1 MSADPTNAS
10 NTTDILFARQ
20 PIYDRDATRR
30 GFELLFRQSA
40 SALSAPVVFDGEAA
54 TRSVLVNA
62 FSEADIEVVCEGN
75 PAFVNFTEQTIA
87 EDLPFDPAFLVVEV
101 LESVNATPVV
111 FEALTNLRR
120 LGFKIALDD
129 YTRPDA
135 DHPLLS
141 YADIVKLEYPA
152 YSNASLAQ
160 AIEALRT
167 QYPQITLL
175 AEKIETHED
184 FEQCRQLGCDLF
196 QGYFLA
202 RPEAVFGR
210 PLPAAHVRILEL
222 LARLND
228 PNAGIDQIGR
238 TVSEDPYL
246 SLRVLKLV
254 NSSLFGMAREITSLD
269 RAILAL
275 GLNRLR
281 AFASLLALS
290 GLQRKPL
297 ALQYIAIS
305 RSFICQTLCEHRAG
319 CDGPM
324 GFMIGLLSCLDAF
337 TDRPLA
343 EVLAQAPFDPKI
355 VTALLDRQGPLGVI
369 LDATLAH
376 ERGELEQ
383 VPWARLQALG
393 IEPETFMAA
402 FRQSV
407 ATAHQQMQMFH

>member
-1 MSADPTNAS
+1 MSAQSTQTS
-10 NTTDILFARQ
+10 DILFARQ

-40 SALSAPVVFDGEAA
+40 NAANAPAVFDGEAA

-75 PAFVNFTEQTIA
+75 PAFVNFTEQTII

-101 LESVNATPVV
+101 LESVAATPAV
-111 FEALTNLRR
+111 FAALENLRGM
-120 LGFKIALDD
+120 GFKIALDD
-129 YTRPDA
+129 YARPNA
-135 DHPLLS
+135 DHPLLP

-152 YSNASLAQ
+152 YSETTLAQ
-160 AIEALRT
+160 AVDALRA
-167 QYPQITLL
+167 QYPEITLL
-175 AEKIETHED
+175 AEKLETHED
-184 FEQCRQLGCDLF
+184 FARCRDLGCDLF

-202 RPEAVFGR
+202 RPEPVCGR
-210 PLPAAHVRILEL
+210 PLPAAQVRILEL
-222 LARLND
+222 LARLNEPD
-228 PNAGIDQIGR
+228 AGIDEIGR

-254 NSSLFGMAREITSLD
+254 NSSLFGLAREITSLD

-305 RSFICQTLCEHRAG
+305 RSYICQTLCEQRAS
-319 CDGPM
+319 CEGPM

-343 EVLAQAPFDPKI
+343 DVLAQAPFDSKI
-355 VTALLDRQGPLGVI
+355 VSALLERQGPLGVI

-376 ERGELEQ
+376 ERGELET
-383 VPWARLQALG
+383 VPWDELQAMG
-393 IEPETFMAA
+393 IDAETFMTA
-402 FRQSV
+402 FWQSV
-407 ATAHQQMQMFH
+407 ATAHQQMEMFR